1 MKPPAPDEGGFQ
13 ETRRDMQR
21 AIRRLNVLEY
31 MIVVAAVLL
40 ALAGGWVVA
49 FLLSAGTD
57 LPLRPTWAVLSL
69 SLIIVPAAAVFGRER
84 LRAKRRDHPEARDG
98 DNGMASGG

>member
-1 MKPPAPDEGGFQ
+1 VKAPPPDEGGFQ

-31 MIVVAAVLL
+31 MIVVAAVLV
-40 ALAGGWVVA
+40 ALAGGWIVA

-69 SLIIVPAAAVFGRER
+69 SLIIIPAAAVFGRER
-84 LRAKRRDHPEARDG
+84 FRGKRQEHP
-98 DNGMASGG
+98 ASGEGDDGIASGS